1 MCGYHP
7 RTLNTPIWEEAMN
20 AVHAVVGYLP
30 DAIAKALASGQH
42 KEPLQVRLEQGND
55 YIHAKVNH
63 TDVTGVL
70 LGASQNGETSV
81 QIFVTDAAKVDLVFR
96 GTALDIAA
104 RPISDFGFGR
114 LRPPINVI
122 FIHPESIKNL
132 VALDKN
138 VGDKQ
143 S

>member
-1 MCGYHP
+1 
-7 RTLNTPIWEEAMN
+7 MN
-20 AVHAVVGYLP
+20 SVHAVIGYLP
-30 DAIAKALASGQH
+30 DAVAKACASGQH

-55 YIHAKVNH
+55 QMHARVHPN
-63 TDVTGVL
+63 DVMGIL
-70 LGASQNGETSV
+70 LGASQKGETSV
-81 QIFVTDAAKVDLVFR
+81 QIFVKDAAKVDLVFQ

-122 FIHPESIKNL
+122 YIDPQFIKKL
-132 VALDKN
+132 VDLNNQKP
-138 VGDKQ
+138 